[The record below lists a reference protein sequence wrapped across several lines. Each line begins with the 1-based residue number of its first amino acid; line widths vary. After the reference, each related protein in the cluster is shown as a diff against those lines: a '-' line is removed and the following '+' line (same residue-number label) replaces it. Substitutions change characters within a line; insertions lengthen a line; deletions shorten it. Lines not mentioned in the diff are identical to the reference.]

1 MLTVAW
7 RTVWGYTSLPC
18 FNRRP
23 TMLRQRSLMK
33 FGFSLSNN
41 QGIEDVQSI
50 VRLATR
56 AEALGFD
63 SVWASDHVFNVSYVY
78 ERIGDRPYYDPLTIL
93 SYIAAVTTRI
103 GLGTSV
109 LVLPYHHPMRLAKA
123 AATLDVLSGGRV
135 ILGVGV
141 GVIAQELNAMGVP
154 FEARGAWTDEAIAI
168 MRGLWTQD
176 MLAHQGR
183 FYQFSGMA
191 FSPKPQQKPHIP
203 ILVGGVSRAA
213 IRRAARVGNGWHPT
227 AMEPEVLRESMQYL
241 AEQAQAVGRDAV
253 EIPVSVSVPL
263 QGGRPGRY
271 ALGVEPA
278 EMIRKIQALAKL
290 GVDTVVISPYTGA
303 AQEMTQALEVIA
315 GEVMPACV

>member
-1 MLTVAW
+1 
-7 RTVWGYTSLPC
+7 
-18 FNRRP
+18 
-23 TMLRQRSLMK
+23 MK

-50 VRLATR
+50 IRLATR

-135 ILGVGV
+135 MLGVGV
-141 GVIAQELNAMGVP
+141 GVIAEELNAMGSP
-154 FEARGAWTDEAIAI
+154 YAERGARTDEAITI
-168 MRGLWTQD
+168 MQALWTQARPSHD
-176 MLAHQGR
+176 GHV
-183 FYQFSGMA
+183 YQFSGMA
-191 FSPKPQQKPHIP
+191 FAPKPIQKPHIP
-203 ILVGGVSRAA
+203 LLIGGVSRAA

-227 AMEPEVLRESMQYL
+227 ALAPEVLQESMCYL
-241 AEQAQAVGRDAV
+241 AEQAQAAGREAS
-253 EIPVSVSVPL
+253 EIPVSMSLPL
-263 QGGRPGRY
+263 QSSRAGRY
-271 ALGVEPA
+271 ALGLDPT
-278 EMIRKIQALAKL
+278 EMVQKIQAFAHL
-290 GVDTVVISPYTGA
+290 GVDRVVISPYTGE

-315 GEVMPACV
+315 RDVMPACV

>member
-1 MLTVAW
+1 
-7 RTVWGYTSLPC
+7 
-18 FNRRP
+18 
-23 TMLRQRSLMK
+23 MK

-50 VRLATR
+50 IRLAKR

-141 GVIAQELNAMGVP
+141 GVVAQELNAMGSP
-154 FEARGAWTDEAIAI
+154 YEERGARTDEAIAI
-168 MRGLWTQD
+168 MQALWTQ
-176 MLAHQGR
+176 ARPSHHGPV
-183 FYQFSGMA
+183 YQFSGMA
-191 FSPKPQQKPHIP
+191 FAPKPLQKPYIP
-203 ILVGGVSRAA
+203 ILIGGVSRAA
-213 IRRAARVGNGWHPT
+213 IRRAARLGNGWHPT
-227 AMEPEVLRESMQYL
+227 AMEPGVLREAMGYL
-241 AEQAQAVGRDAV
+241 AEQAQAAGREAA
-253 EIPVSVSVPL
+253 EIPVSMSLPL
-263 QGGRPGRY
+263 QSSRAGRY
-271 ALGVEPA
+271 ALGVERA
-278 EMIRKIQALAKL
+278 EMIPKIQAFASL
-290 GVDTVVISPYTGA
+290 GVDRVVISPYTGE

-315 GEVMPACV
+315 RDVMPACV